1 MTTAHDGKHGGK
13 KGQKRQYGLIQG
25 SSHLSAM

>member
-13 KGQKRQYGLIQG
+13 KGQKRQYDLVQAFL
-25 SSHLSAM
+25 HLSAM